1 MEKFKRAVKEFVRE
15 DADNTIVSISLKSL
29 RCLDYIVG
37 KTTGVCPEPMRAAA
51 MREVGDI
58 MHEEAAKKPLDVIK
72 PDMSK
77 ISLDANT
84 QELKQQFDR
93 GAQVVLLLEIKERLT
108 KTDVMGWKKDA
119 REELIAAIDKVL

>member
-1 MEKFKRAVKEFVRE
+1 
-15 DADNTIVSISLKSL
+15 
-29 RCLDYIVG
+29 
-37 KTTGVCPEPMRAAA
+37 
-51 MREVGDI
+51 
-58 MHEEAAKKPLDVIK
+58 MHEEAAKKLLDVIK

-93 GAQVVLLLEIKERLT
+93 GAQVALLLEIKERLT
-108 KTDVMGWKKDA
+108 KKDYMCWKKDA